1 MSRYPPIPQDAQTPE
16 QQRVEAGAREILAR
30 VPDHVQLTGPSG
42 ALLGPYSSLPYT
54 PDLITPW
61 LNLASAIDAQPGL
74 SAKEKELSTLAT
86 LSEHNAPYILYAH
99 SEVAL
104 EAGLSRA
111 QIDDAKSGRTPA
123 GLTDI
128 EAAVYAL
135 ALEMTRSRGPI
146 LDGVF
151 GPAVDVLGREK
162 VARIAHVVGGF
173 GYVALLANLAAE
185 VGVEVVKD

>member
-16 QQRVEAGAREILAR
+16 QQRVEAGARKILAR

-61 LNLASAIDAQPGL
+61 MNLATAIDTQPGL

-86 LSEHNAPYILYAH
+86 LSEYNAPYILYAH
-99 SEVAL
+99 SAVAL
-104 EAGLSRA
+104 EAGLSRT

-123 GLTDI
+123 GLTDT
-128 EAAVYAL
+128 EAAVYVL
-135 ALEMTRSRGPI
+135 ALEMARSRGPI
-146 LDGVF
+146 PDRVF

-173 GYVALLANLAAE
+173 GYVALLATLAAK